1 LIVGIGT
8 ASIGTALVA
17 TDLVAKTLTRIII
30 LSILGDDFSVSE

>member
-30 LSILGDDFSVSE
+30 LSILADDFSVSE